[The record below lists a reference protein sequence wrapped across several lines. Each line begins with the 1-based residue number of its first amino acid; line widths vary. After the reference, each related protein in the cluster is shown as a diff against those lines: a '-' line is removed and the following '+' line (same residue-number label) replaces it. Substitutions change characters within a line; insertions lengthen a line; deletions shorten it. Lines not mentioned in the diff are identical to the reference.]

1 MVDIQRYELDAV
13 REKVEDVDYNVRE
26 LKSDIHY
33 RISDLERR
41 VDELE
46 VALSTTLEGLNLLTE
61 EALRVYKFINEK
73 LN

>member
-1 MVDIQRYELDAV
+1 MVAIQRYEIDAI
-13 REKVEDVDYNVRE
+13 RDKLEDVYYDVSE
-26 LKSDIHY
+26 SKQDIHC
-33 RISDLERR
+33 RIDDLERR